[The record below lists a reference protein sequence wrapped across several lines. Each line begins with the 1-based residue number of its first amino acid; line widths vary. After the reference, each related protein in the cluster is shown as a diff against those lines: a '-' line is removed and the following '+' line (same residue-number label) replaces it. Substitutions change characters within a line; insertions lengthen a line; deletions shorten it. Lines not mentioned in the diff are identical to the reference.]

1 MHIPSNAR
9 LKLKHY
15 GMASIQKFIHQRD
28 TKETCADVKCDS
40 GEILCLSLKYV
51 EKVLARA

>member
-1 MHIPSNAR
+1 MHIPNNAR
-9 LKLKHY
+9 LKLKYY
-15 GMASIQKFIHQRD
+15 GMASIQKLIFQRE

-40 GEILCLSLKYV
+40 GQILCLSLKYV